1 MPRTQPT
8 PTPLDRLRR
17 RRARA
22 AQIRRRRSMACSSVA
37 PRKRSAPGGLPPPP
51 PGPRRSALASR
62 RARRHASAAPQV
74 RARRPQSSRPAT
86 AGLPAA
92 HHRRRSTVSA
102 LRSASPVRPALRRAP
117 GARLV
122 HAPVSPPGA
131 RHVTRPAIAGRR
143 TAPLQFRQRHRLRG
157 RAARCGRTA
166 SASLQP
172 CPATAPA
179 RPLCALP
186 RGARAAPPWLRVL
199 RSLSVSV
206 LGVSCLRPA
215 SAQWAGTWSGW
226 AWREAVR
233 AASPENRGRCPHL
246 PLSRGARGLGVKGH
260 PQPSGPAYFFG
271 AASRVRACGARLRR
285 PLTLEVP
292 VVDPSYGSGGIGFEN
307 DRIYGI

>member
-1 MPRTQPT
+1 MY
-8 PTPLDRLRR
+8 LRPFGQGPKP
-17 RRARA
+17 ARA
-22 AQIRRRRSMACSSVA
+22 APALHRHASPARIRRRRSTACSSVA

-143 TAPLQFRQRHRLRG
+143 TAPLQFRQRHRWRG
-157 RAARCGRTA
+157 RAAPG
-166 SASLQP
+166 
-172 CPATAPA
+172 
-179 RPLCALP
+179 
-186 RGARAAPPWLRVL
+186 GARSP
-199 RSLSVSV
+199 SLVE
-206 LGVSCLRPA
+206 GV
-215 SAQWAGTWSGW
+215 
-226 AWREAVR
+226 AVIF
-233 AASPENRGRCPHL
+233 GV
-246 PLSRGARGLGVKGH
+246 GARGVVPSAGGLAMGGDVVGLGVAGKGKAALAGG
-260 PQPSGPAYFFG
+260 SEG
-271 AASRVRACGARLRR
+271 ALSWSRREYPPTRSRR
-285 PLTLEVP
+285 SRSL
-292 VVDPSYGSGGIGFEN
+292 
-307 DRIYGI
+307 